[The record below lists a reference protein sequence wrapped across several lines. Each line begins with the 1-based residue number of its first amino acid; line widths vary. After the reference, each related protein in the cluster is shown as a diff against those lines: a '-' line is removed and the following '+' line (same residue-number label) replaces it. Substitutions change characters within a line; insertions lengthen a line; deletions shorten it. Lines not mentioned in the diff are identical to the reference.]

1 MIIKATNIKKCFDDL
16 VLFDNFS
23 IEMRS
28 NEFIGLYGPSGSG
41 KSTIMN
47 ILGLIED
54 YDSGTIEYNQ
64 EIIKYSSD
72 KRKLLREEIGFV
84 FQDYALISN
93 QSVAYNF
100 KFIKD
105 PVCSI
110 EESLKYVGLEYVSL
124 NRKIFTLSGG
134 EQQRLAIAK
143 VIYKGCSVIFADEA
157 TASVDEENKILIM
170 NIFSKLADN
179 GAIILFVTHDK
190 TLKKYFNRV
199 IYLKDNNNENSK
211 INI

>member
-93 QSVAYNF
+93 QSVAYNL

-105 PVCSI
+105 PICSI
-110 EESLKYVGLEYVSL
+110 EESLEYVGLEYVSL

-157 TASVDEENKILIM
+157 
-170 NIFSKLADN
+170 
-179 GAIILFVTHDK
+179 H
-190 TLKKYFNRV
+190 
-199 IYLKDNNNENSK
+199 
-211 INI
+211 